1 MSQVWAEL
9 RSIATEVTGLARA
22 IATGTR
28 PPFALQV
35 SATGSDNRKAE
46 GGGPYSTW
54 TDVDLQL
61 WQNETTLLVIA
72 VSTCPRPLSQVVIDL
87 TPLSEILLQPNATA
101 RVDVGRAAFGNS
113 TAGGV
118 DGGEYTVEMVDRLIH
133 DKIGF
138 NTGYAAHH
146 YQIPLP

>member
-1 MSQVWAEL
+1 M
-9 RSIATEVTGLARA
+9 ARA

-28 PPFALQV
+28 PPFAFQV
-35 SATGSDNRKAE
+35 SATGSDSRKAE

-87 TPLSEILLQPNATA
+87 TPLSQTLLQPNATA
-101 RVDVGRAAFGNS
+101 RVDVGR
-113 TAGGV
+113 TASANVSAVGGYS
-118 DGGEYTVEMVDRLIH
+118 GEYTVEMVDRVIR
-133 DKIGF
+133 DKTGF
-138 NTGYAAHH
+138 TTGYSAHH